1 MQKHE
6 FFRENILKRNL
17 LSEVLDNHIS
27 QKIWR
32 WQQMS
37 FMASILQI
45 SKSRAVIS
53 TLGKIRYENVKPLS
67 EIRTFTLKQYI
78 LMNSFEIS
86 KNLTKTNIFAELLQ
100 QILFSVHRN
109 ISWTSFMISLKCT
122 SVLYV
127 RILMTQRQSKF
138 SCFTLIPQA

>member
-1 MQKHE
+1 MAKSIFEKSFQTFLLVELSFFMKIEKKSFLFKVQKYD

-53 TLGKIRYENVKPLS
+53 TLGEIRYENVKPLS

-86 KNLTKTNIFAELLQ
+86 KNLAF
-100 QILFSVHRN
+100 F
-109 ISWTSFMISLKCT
+109 F
-122 SVLYV
+122 
-127 RILMTQRQSKF
+127 
-138 SCFTLIPQA
+138 

>member
-1 MQKHE
+1 
-6 FFRENILKRNL
+6 
-17 LSEVLDNHIS
+17 
-27 QKIWR
+27 
-32 WQQMS
+32 
-37 FMASILQI
+37 MASILQI
-45 SKSRAVIS
+45 SKSRAIIS
-53 TLGKIRYENVKPLS
+53 TLGKIFYKHLQFLLEMKIFMFKNHILIDRFEMS
-67 EIRTFTLKQYI
+67 EYSTELKY
-78 LMNSFEIS
+78 
-86 KNLTKTNIFAELLQ
+86 FAEFLM